1 MHAVRLKSI
10 TKQFGT
16 VLANDSVDID
26 IEDGTI
32 HAIIGE
38 NGAGKTT
45 IMEILYG
52 FYQAN
57 SGEIELYGEKVHI
70 SNPHDAIKHGIGMV
84 HQHFM
89 LIPPMTVAENIILG
103 IEPSGPGGRLKLH
116 EAEERIK
123 KLSDEYGLHIDPKAP
138 VETLSVGLEQRVEI
152 LKALYRD
159 VNILIL
165 DEPTAVLTPLEVK
178 EFFEILRTLK
188 KEGKTIILI
197 THKLEEVLEISDRI
211 TVMRNGKKV
220 GDLPKSEATAKILA
234 NMMVGREVLLRVRK
248 PPVKPGEV
256 VLKVEDLYVETD
268 GKARLKNVSFEIYE
282 GEILGIA
289 GVEGNGQT
297 ELVEALTGL
306 RRADSGKV
314 WYQGKDVTYRTARDL
329 RETRTAHI
337 PANRKAHGFLA
348 TYTNADNL
356 ILGFHHMEPFCRKNG
371 FLNRAA
377 IQKNAESLMEKFDI
391 RPPITDIPTSSM
403 SGGNQQ
409 KLIVAREFHRNPK
422 LLIIAQPT
430 RGVDI
435 GAIEFIH
442 QQILDLRKKNV
453 AVLLV
458 SAELEE
464 IKSLSDR
471 TLVMYEG
478 EIAGE
483 VTEDNFD
490 IQEVGLLMTG
500 QTRPTRAQQ

>member
-1 MHAVRLKSI
+1 MYAVSLKSI
-10 TKQFGT
+10 TKQFGE

-26 IEDGTI
+26 IKRQHI

-52 FYQAN
+52 FYQAD
-57 SGEIELYGEKVHI
+57 SGKIELNGKEIKI
-70 SNPHDAIKHGIGMV
+70 SNPHIAIANGIGMV

-103 IEPSGPGGRLKLH
+103 VEDPKRGGVLQITK
-116 EAEERIK
+116 AEQKIQR
-123 KLSDEYGLHIDPKAP
+123 LSDEYGLQIDPKVK

-178 EFFEILRTLK
+178 EFFQILK
-188 KEGKTIILI
+188 KLKDQGKTIIII
-197 THKLEEVLEISDRI
+197 THKLEEVLEISDEV
-211 TVMRNGKKV
+211 TVMRNGQKV
-220 GDLPKSEATAKILA
+220 GHMPTSEATAEKLA
-234 NMMVGREVLLRVRK
+234 NLMVGREVLLRLNK
-248 PPVKPGEV
+248 KPVKTGDV
-256 VLKVEDLYVETD
+256 VLKAENMYIEVNN
-268 GKARLKNVSFEIYE
+268 KPKLKNVSFQVAE

-297 ELVEALTGL
+297 ELIEALTGL
-306 RRADSGKV
+306 RNLDSGSVVLNNKN
-314 WYQGKDVTYRTARDL
+314 VTNSNAQQV
-329 RETRTAHI
+329 RENGISHV

-348 TYTNADNL
+348 SYINADNL
-356 ILGFHHMEPFCRKNG
+356 ILGYHYRKPFCS
-371 FLNRAA
+371 A
-377 IQKNAESLMEKFDI
+377 IGLMDFKAIDDYSHKLVKEFDI
-391 RPPITDIPTSSM
+391 RPPLTNLPTSSL

-409 KLIVAREFHRNPK
+409 KLVVAREFSREPK

-442 QQILDLRKKNV
+442 QHILDLRERNV

-464 IKSLSDR
+464 IRSLSDR
-471 TLVMYEG
+471 TLVMFEG
-478 EIAGE
+478 EVAGE
-483 VTEDNFD
+483 VDSKSFD
-490 IQEVGLLMTG
+490 IQKVGLMMTG
-500 QTRPTRAQQ
+500 QQDE